1 MVYFEVVF
9 DITYLISVIFLSSL
23 IVKKGLEKKVKAI
36 IIFGIMGL
44 LLGFGDSFHL
54 IPRIIAQLTTG
65 MDDYALYLGV
75 GKLITGITMTIFYY
89 LLYQFYI
96 LKTDDRNSNIHI
108 SIIFL
113 ILVRFILLAL
123 PGNEWTLNSN
133 ILLFGIIRNIPF
145 ALLGG
150 IIVYLFLT
158 NNNEKEKVLFS
169 KIGIWVIVSFVC
181 YGIVV
186 IGSGFIPILGALMMP
201 KTVAYFIIIYLG
213 YKDTV
218 NYHKTIG

>member
-9 DITYLISVIFLSSL
+9 DVAYLISVIFLSGL
-23 IVKKGLEKKVKAI
+23 IVRKGIEKKQQAI

-89 LLYQFYI
+89 LLYQFYV
-96 LKTDDRNSNIHI
+96 LKTDDKNKTIHNM
-108 SIIFL
+108 IFIL

-133 ILLFGIIRNIPF
+133 ILLYGIIRNIPF

-158 NNNEKEKVLFS
+158 TNNQENKTLFN
-169 KIGIWVIVSFVC
+169 KIGIWVVVSFVC
-181 YGIVV
+181 YSIVV
-186 IGSGFIPILGALMMP
+186 VGSGFIPVLGALMIP
-201 KTVAYFIIIYLG
+201 KTVAYLIIIYLG
-213 YKDTV
+213 YKDSI
-218 NYHKTIG
+218 N